1 MRGGEREMTP
11 AKIPDSSKP
20 KNLGR
25 GAIATGAVPPAA
37 FEARLRDLL
46 STLEAS
52 ALVGAAEGRIRGL
65 GEHLRFACM
74 AIPASEAL
82 VALEQSALGRLYV
95 PVIADASGFRTSSI
109 EFLPS
114 GTPFSYLLAGG
125 SGHAAGL
132 GPADPMIA
140 PLRPGL
146 AAEPRSGIFLPLRV
160 NEQVIGGAALFSHE
174 APFSDRHLEMGERL
188 SEVLALTVESFR
200 TERIVFELFARALP
214 DVLRDM
220 PTSFAASLSR
230 YIHALRL
237 PPAYRRRLSLAAAV
251 ARVADRGEAE
261 AMLVTDL
268 LDRIDQ
274 YAMTLTGMS
283 AEGGSELP

>member
-1 MRGGEREMTP
+1 MTAMKTMD
-11 AKIPDSSKP
+11 AKTPSHV
-20 KNLGR
+20 GR
-25 GAIATGAVPPAA
+25 GAIATGPVPPVA

-52 ALVGAAEGRIRGL
+52 ALVGATEGRIRGL

-82 VALEQSALGRLYV
+82 VALEQSALGRLHV
-95 PVIADASGFRTSSI
+95 PVVATAGEYRTPEGI

-114 GTPFSYLLAGG
+114 GTPFAYLLAGG
-125 SGHAAGL
+125 SGHAARLAAG
-132 GPADPMIA
+132 DPMIA
-140 PLRPGL
+140 PMRPAL
-146 AAEPRSGIFLPLRV
+146 AAEPTSGIFLPLRV
-160 NEQVIGGAALFSHE
+160 NESVIGGVALFSHD
-174 APFSDRHLEMGERL
+174 APFTDYHLEMGERL

-214 DVLRDM
+214 DVLRDL

-230 YIHALRL
+230 YIHGLRL
-237 PPAYRRRLSLAAAV
+237 PPAYRRRLTLAAAV
-251 ARVADRGEAE
+251 SRVADRGEAE
-261 AMLVTDL
+261 AALVIDL

-274 YAMTLTGMS
+274 YARQLTGMPTD
-283 AEGGSELP
+283 GVGDLP